1 MALVQA
7 TVPVSATYSF
17 RDNNGNVATTAAF
30 FSPTL
35 TLPAL
40 LGRAI
45 DYGAVLEPIS
55 NASLISAAVTIL
67 LTEDSIV
74 AATPESEV
82 ERKLVITGR
91 TSNPRSSV
99 KFFIPSPIFS
109 LDQANTDVP
118 LPTSPE
124 LIALIGF
131 LTSGGV
137 LPGNGPVNNAG
148 LDVLGITDAIVRHY
162 NRQRKG

>member
-17 RDNNGNVATTAAF
+17 RDNNGNIATTSAF

-40 LGRAI
+40 IARAV
-45 DYGAVLEPIS
+45 DFGAVLEPIS
-55 NASLISAAVTIL
+55 NASLLSAAINVLLVEDTIQ
-67 LTEDSIV
+67 

-82 ERKLVITGR
+82 ERKLVLTGR
-91 TSNPRSSV
+91 TANPRSPV
-99 KFFIPSPIFS
+99 KFFIPSPIFA

-118 LPTSPE
+118 LPTNAA
-124 LIALIGF
+124 LIALINF
-131 LTSGGV
+131 LVSGGV
-137 LPGNGPVNNAG
+137 LPGNGPVNNGG
-148 LDVLGITDAIVRHY
+148 LDVVEVTDAIIRHY
-162 NRQRKG
+162 NRKRQ